1 MNAATAAAIPI
12 APREDTAQLVGRL
25 MAAATERSGGLTD
38 FGAGRYREALTVLF
52 DSIATQ
58 ANLSPQGHAML
69 HEKVLAQLVNRLVI
83 EDYCKRHP
91 EILAQPID
99 DPVVIVGLPRTGTTL
114 LQRVLATDARFHSAA
129 WWETRYPAPL
139 PGEPAHESAR
149 RIALARAEVEQMIHY
164 IPQILAIHPL
174 DAMQPDEEFM
184 LMEHSFLC
192 AMDSYANVP
201 RYTAWLAQQ
210 DHWEVYAYLKKMLQF
225 LQWQKARRGVQDAQ
239 RWVLKTPQHLHTLEV
254 LFKVFPRAKV
264 VLTHRDPTA
273 TIPSMASMAHTLWKL
288 YADEPDAREVGRQW
302 SAQMQR
308 AVHHAMDVRASLPAE
323 RFLDVRFEDTVADP
337 LGVVERVYAFA
348 GMTFPAH
355 VRAAMQAWLAQNGRE
370 KRAPHDYTLAQ
381 FGLSVEQLQRDF
393 ARYRE
398 RHIEASH
405 GA

>member
-1 MNAATAAAIPI
+1 MNAATPNQPLLDAA
-12 APREDTAQLVGRL
+12 RL
-25 MAAATERSGGLTD
+25 MALASERAGGLTD
-38 FGAGRYREALTVLF
+38 FGAGNCREALTVMCESL
-52 DSIATQ
+52 AAQ
-58 ANLSPQGHAML
+58 ANLSPQGAAML
-69 HEKVLAQLVNRLVI
+69 HEKLVAQLVNRLVI
-83 EDYCKRHP
+83 EDYCKRYP
-91 EILAQPID
+91 EILALEID

-139 PGEPAHESAR
+139 PGEAAADATK
-149 RIALARAEVEQMIHY
+149 RIALARAEVEQMIHF

-184 LMEHSFLC
+184 LMEHSFMC

-210 DHWEVYAYLKKMLQF
+210 DQTPVYAYLKKVLQF
-225 LQWQKARRGVQDAQ
+225 LQWQKAQRGEAPAQ

-264 VLTHRDPTA
+264 VLTHRDPTS

-288 YADEPDAREVGRQW
+288 YADNPDAREVGRQW

-308 AVHHAMDVRASLPAE
+308 AVHHAMEVRATLPAD

-337 LGVVERVYAFA
+337 LRVVEAVYAFA
-348 GMTFPAH
+348 GMTFPAE
-355 VRAAMQAWLAQNGRE
+355 VRDGMRAWLAQNGRE
-370 KRAPHDYTLAQ
+370 KRAAHDYTLEQ

-393 ARYRE
+393 APYRA
-398 RHIEASH
+398 RHIEAAH